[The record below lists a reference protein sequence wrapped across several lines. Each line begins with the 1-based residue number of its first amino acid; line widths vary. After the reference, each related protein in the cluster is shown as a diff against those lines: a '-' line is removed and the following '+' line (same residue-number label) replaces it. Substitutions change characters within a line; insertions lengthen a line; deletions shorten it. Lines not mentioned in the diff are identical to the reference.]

1 MKGGNEMKTKKAISD
16 IVSTVLIIMI
26 AVAAVGII
34 GAIVVPMVR
43 NSLQGGTACLN
54 ALSDVSIETQG
65 TCFNQNISVCED
77 GTNSCSNISVQVRKG
92 SDASVILDKLI
103 IQVMDSEGNSEPTE
117 IGATDVGLLSLGG
130 VRTFKIGGISNNAK
144 SITLA
149 PVVKMGNSAKQC
161 DASTSPIVL
170 VPCS

>member
-1 MKGGNEMKTKKAISD
+1 MKTKKAMSD

-65 TCFNQNISVCED
+65 TCFNRSAS
-77 GTNSCSNISVQVRKG
+77 GTANSTIFVRVNKG
-92 SDASVILDKLI
+92 SDASVILDSLV
-103 IQVMDSEGNSEPTE
+103 IQAVDIDGNSNRH
-117 IGATDVGLLSLGG
+117 IISNVSLSLGQIR
-130 VRTFKIGGISNNAK
+130 VFNITNVSNRAHA
-144 SITLA
+144 ITLA
-149 PVVKMGNSAKQC
+149 PVVRIGNSPKQC
-161 DASTSPIVL
+161 DPSSQVILIA
-170 VPCS
+170 CN